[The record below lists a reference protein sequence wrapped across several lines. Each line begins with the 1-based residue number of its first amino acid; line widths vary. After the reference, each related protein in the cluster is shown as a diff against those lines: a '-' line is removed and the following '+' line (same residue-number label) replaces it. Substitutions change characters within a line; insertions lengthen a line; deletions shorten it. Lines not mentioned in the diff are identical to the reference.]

1 MKYMITGNYRT
12 HLLTRLTLACALVF
26 LTGFWVTNTLL
37 YFRHMDLQPQSVVD
51 YYRGSEEEFAMPRTY
66 GSMLE
71 VAHMH
76 LPMMAMV
83 FLLLTHLCI
92 FLPWSLR
99 LRVTLVLAT
108 FGCGLL
114 MEGTG
119 WLVRFVHPG
128 FAWLKVGAFLGLQL
142 TLAFLLLGLGLYLTR
157 RPQALAFNE
166 MRNGEDGATPQRGVT
181 SLGSPFQ
188 AQR

>member
-1 MKYMITGNYRT
+1 MKYMTTGNYRT
-12 HLLTRLTLACALVF
+12 HLLMRLTLACTLVF
-26 LTGFWVTNTLL
+26 LTAFWVTNALL
-37 YFRHMDLQPQSVVD
+37 YFRHMNLQPQSVVD

-71 VAHMH
+71 IAHMH

-83 FLLLTHLCI
+83 LLLLTHLCI

-114 MEGTG
+114 MEGAG

-128 FAWLKVGAFLGLQL
+128 FAWLKVGAFVGLQG
-142 TLAFLLLGLGLYLTR
+142 TLALLLLGLGLYLAR
-157 RPQALAFNE
+157 RPQALAFNDTLK
-166 MRNGEDGATPQRGVT
+166 REDGATPQRGVT
-181 SLGSPFQ
+181 AHATRFQ